1 MSDAAGW
8 VALAATCIAALMT
21 ASNLGAR
28 ATGWGFV
35 VFTIGALAW
44 IVVGVAT
51 KQTQL
56 LWSNVF
62 LGLVDLFGIWRLLGR
77 RAHFTDAANA
87 ERERSE
93 KAAGEDLF
101 AMSSIDGMPVGR
113 WPLTPYLSRGRYRWC
128 WRDAS
133 PTCLV
138 RRPRRGSVTAY
149 GARRGGD
156 YTPANRPGCLTR
168 ENSHAASEHE
178 RLGPHTQPGSCLLH
192 LRNMRRRAASHFPA

>member
-1 MSDAAGW
+1 MKGEQMSDAAGW

-62 LGLVDLFGIWRLLGR
+62 LGLVDLFGIWRWLGR
-77 RAHFTDAANA
+77 RAHFSDAANA

-101 AMSSIDGMPVGR
+101 AMSSIDGMPVEGLDGVVLAYAVDAMAACSGGGLSHLIIREGGIAGVGETLRRLAWSDVRVEGR
-113 WPLTPYLSRGRYRWC
+113 SLLTTL
-128 WRDAS
+128 DAGAITRL
-133 PTCLV
+133 PT
-138 RRPRRGSVTAY
+138 A
-149 GARRGGD
+149 
-156 YTPANRPGCLTR
+156 
-168 ENSHAASEHE
+168 
-178 RLGPHTQPGSCLLH
+178 
-192 LRNMRRRAASHFPA
+192 RAA